1 MQDLLKPHLT
11 SIMQLQLNLPPLSST
26 PSIEDTDHLIDTL
39 AVHLANYSYKGN
51 KRDSTIAI
59 ARNSAEHQRR
69 QEAER

>member
-1 MQDLLKPHLT
+1 MA
-11 SIMQLQLNLPPLSST
+11 
-26 PSIEDTDHLIDTL
+26 DTDDFFNTL

-51 KRDSTIAI
+51 KRDSAIAV